1 MTADMHALFS
11 LLKWAVTNSKIQKR
25 LLVSVFFIVAL
36 SFAYLIPMPG
46 IQQFPP
52 GSVLGLSGILSGLN
66 FSLFGLG
73 IVPFFQSCF
82 LVQIGSAFIPALR
95 RWTFDDSPIARSQL
109 LNTTYGLTLLLTTT
123 QTFLLALS
131 FKNAGFGNFLGSGF
145 VIFFVVTTIASV
157 AFLLFAAQLIK
168 KFGVGNGVALVLV
181 LPFFTDFFRIA
192 RDSWVL
198 ESGIITLFISLVLFA
213 FAYFMARKTYGI
225 NMIINQQVTV
235 PASLPFRPTVLGQV
249 PYGFARGI
257 LLFPLTLLG
266 FVSSSTIE
274 TIAFYTTNPFLHV
287 ILLTLLIILVAHLY
301 VHLVFKPKIL
311 CATLERF
318 GYKMPEGSPVT
329 ETILKQHIKKTLW
342 VIIFFLMVVAFLQI
356 LAHQVFDVPDD
367 VVKLLLGWPVILVG
381 GVAADVV
388 SQLEFYQK
396 RETSDIGS
404 WQVCD
409 IVGNEWDAILK
420 ANYLKAQGI
429 PALVEAFRYSWG
441 APIRT
446 AIDEYRIHAPVAQS
460 EKAVTFLI

>member
-1 MTADMHALFS
+1 MGC
-11 LLKWAVTNSKIQKR
+11 NR
-25 LLVSVFFIVAL
+25 LQNAKTPIGFCFFFVAL

-46 IQQFPP
+46 VQQFPP
-52 GSVLGLSGILSGLN
+52 SSVMGLSEMLPGLN
-66 FSLFGLG
+66 FSLFELG
-73 IVPFFQSCF
+73 IVPFFTSCF

-95 RWTFDDSPIARSQL
+95 RWTFDNSPIARGQL
-109 LNTTYGLTLLLTTT
+109 LNTTYGFTLLLAIT
-123 QTFLLALS
+123 QTSLLALS
-131 FKNAGFGNFLGSGF
+131 LKNAGLGNFLGSGF
-145 VIFFVVTTIASV
+145 VIFFILTVTASV
-157 AFLLFAAQLIK
+157 AFLLFVADLIK

-181 LPFFTDFFRIA
+181 SPLFSNFSRIA

-198 ESGIITLFISLVLFA
+198 ESGIITLLISLGLFV

-225 NMIINQQVTV
+225 EMVINQQATMPV
-235 PASLPFRPTVLGQV
+235 SLPFRPTVLGQL

-266 FVSSSTIE
+266 FISSSAIE
-274 TIAFYTTNPFLHV
+274 EIASYTTNPFLYP
-287 ILLTLLIILVAHLY
+287 ILLTLSVILVAHLY

-318 GYKMPEGSPVT
+318 GYKMPEGNPVT
-329 ETILKQHIKKTLW
+329 ETILKQHMKKTLW
-342 VIIFFLMVVAFLQI
+342 VMIFFMMVVAFLQT
-356 LAHQVFDVPDD
+356 LAYQVFDVPNDL
-367 VVKLLLGWPVILVG
+367 VKLLLGWPVIFVG

-388 SQLEFYQK
+388 SQIEFYQK
-396 RETSDIGS
+396 RETSGIGA

-409 IVGNEWDAILK
+409 VVGNEWDAILK

-446 AIDEYRIHAPVAQS
+446 AIDEYRIHVPAAQS
-460 EKAVTFLI
+460 EKASTFLI